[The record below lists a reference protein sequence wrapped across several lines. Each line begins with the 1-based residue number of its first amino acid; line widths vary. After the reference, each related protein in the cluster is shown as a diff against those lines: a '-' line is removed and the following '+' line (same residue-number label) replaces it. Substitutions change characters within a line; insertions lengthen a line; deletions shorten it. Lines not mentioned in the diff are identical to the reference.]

1 MPITAAEIAR
11 MCHVSRTTVDRALK
25 DKAGISPQTRAR
37 ILKIAEEYD
46 YRPNYLA
53 SSLSTGRTRSVGVIV
68 FDLYNQHFSYL
79 VNAVERYFSQRG
91 IFTYIC
97 ISNKDP
103 NREREILRMLIDRQ
117 VDGILL
123 VPIQDGEAFSAEL
136 RALNIDVIAVSNRL
150 PGLPFVSGD
159 NFDGAYQCMER
170 FYRRG
175 YRTVHFV
182 CPPLRFRGTQN
193 IYAQEMRAEG
203 YLRFKAEHPDLSGE
217 LLTDAHYIDRVIALL
232 EDADERPGI
241 FCSSDLFML
250 DIRKRLFD
258 AGWNPDERC
267 ALAGF
272 DGLDVLY
279 RLPDQMS
286 TVVYPAEAIGEA
298 AAKMLCDRME
308 GRPTPDEILLPCPML
323 GASAL

>member
-11 MCHVSRTTVDRALK
+11 ICHVSRTTVDRALK
-25 DKAGISPQTRAR
+25 NKSGIRSDTRAR
-37 ILKIAEEYD
+37 ILHVAEEYD

-53 SSLSTGRTRSVGVIV
+53 SSLSTGRTRSVGIIV

-79 VNAVERYFSQRG
+79 VNSVERYFSQRG

-97 ISNKDP
+97 ISNKDKE
-103 NREREILRMLIDRQ
+103 REREIIRMLTDRQ

-123 VPIQDGEAFSAEL
+123 VPINEGEAFAQSL
-136 RALNIDVIAVSNRL
+136 RALNIAVVAVSNRL

-159 NFDGAYQCMER
+159 NIGGAYECVEN

-203 YLRFKAEHPDLSGE
+203 YLKFKAEHPDLAGE
-217 LLTDAHYIDRVIALL
+217 LIADADYIDRVVDLVL
-232 EDADERPGI
+232 KSQERPGV

-250 DIRKRLFD
+250 DIRKRLID
-258 AGWNPDERC
+258 LGKNPEDC
-267 ALAGF
+267 CSLAGF
-272 DGLDVLY
+272 DGLDLLY
-279 RLPDQMS
+279 RLPEQMS
-286 TVVYPAEAIGEA
+286 TVFYPAEAIGEA
-298 AAKMLCDRME
+298 AAEMLHRRIQGEATQEEM
-308 GRPTPDEILLPCPML
+308 LLPCPML
-323 GASAL
+323 RASVL

>member
-25 DKAGISPQTRAR
+25 NKAGISPQTRAR
-37 ILKIAEEYD
+37 ILNIAKEYD
-46 YRPNYLA
+46 YHPNYLA

-79 VNAVERYFSQRG
+79 VNSVERYFSALG
-91 IFTYIC
+91 VFTYIC

-103 NREREILRMLIDRQ
+103 QREREIIRMLTDRQ

-123 VPIQDGEAFSAEL
+123 VPINEGEEFSEYL
-136 RALNIDVIAVSNRL
+136 RSLNIAVVAVSNRL

-159 NFDGAYQCMER
+159 NIAGAYQCVEN
-170 FYRRG
+170 FYQRG

-182 CPPLRFRGTQN
+182 CPPLRFKGTQN
-193 IYAQEMRAEG
+193 IYAQEMRAQG
-203 YLRFKAEHPDLSGE
+203 YLKFKEAHPDLAGE
-217 LLTDAHYIDRVIALL
+217 LIVDAHYIDRVVELL
-232 EDADERPGI
+232 ETADERPGI

-258 AGWNPDERC
+258 LGWNPEERC
-267 ALAGF
+267 SLAGF

-298 AAKMLCDRME
+298 AAKMLCDRIE
-308 GRPTPDEILLPCPML
+308 GGSTSDEILLPCPML
-323 GASAL
+323 RASAL